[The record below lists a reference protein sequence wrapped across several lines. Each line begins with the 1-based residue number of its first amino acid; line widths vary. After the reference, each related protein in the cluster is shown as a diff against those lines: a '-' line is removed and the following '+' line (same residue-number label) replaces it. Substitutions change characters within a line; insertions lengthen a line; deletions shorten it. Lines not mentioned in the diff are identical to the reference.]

1 MSRIVIS
8 ILNLYKSAVSWRGSC
23 DLTHHYRLQAQRLE
37 HAMIPPI
44 SVFRGN
50 PDRSSAGGWAAT
62 PRRLISVA
70 AAASV
75 LSELG
80 NVFQWRRRMEAE
92 HGGLLLMEDVSVCL
106 TRLQYQFKSLTGWS
120 LPFMKVL
127 LFSKQSLPAASNKA
141 TEDLIG
147 RTQDACVTL
156 YWLVWF
162 SLRYYQADGTVDVQM
177 FLFLTNLVKS
187 WDCMLVVDL
196 GRLQLVLNVLWNFK
210 ECESSKQSRWR

>member
-1 MSRIVIS
+1 
-8 ILNLYKSAVSWRGSC
+8 
-23 DLTHHYRLQAQRLE
+23 
-37 HAMIPPI
+37 MIPPI

-80 NVFQWRRRMEAE
+80 NVFQWRRRMEAG

-156 YWLVWF
+156 YWLVCLVWDIIRPME
-162 SLRYYQADGTVDVQM
+162 LWM
-177 FLFLTNLVKS
+177 FKCSFFWPICLKVEIV
-187 WDCMLVVDL
+187 C
-196 GRLQLVLNVLWNFK
+196 
-210 ECESSKQSRWR
+210 